1 MEAKIEKELNKK
13 QLLRLEKMFIEADED
28 GGESKLA
35 MCVHLSPQE
44 IEASV
49 KESPYNMLL
58 NFLL

>member
-35 MCVHLSPQE
+35 MCVHLSPTGDC
-44 IEASV
+44 S
-49 KESPYNMLL
+49 LC
-58 NFLL
+58 